1 MTLPPIELRDVV
13 IAALITLFVIMI
25 NTMLTAFDFRQRY
38 QYRIFVNE
46 IYKTTLYSNHLFN
59 IEKLERKMA
68 AALACTPGYEE
79 EPSIR
84 ISVKDRR
91 TGQILS

>member
-25 NTMLTAFDFRQRY
+25 NTMLTAFD
-38 QYRIFVNE
+38 
-46 IYKTTLYSNHLFN
+46 NHLFN